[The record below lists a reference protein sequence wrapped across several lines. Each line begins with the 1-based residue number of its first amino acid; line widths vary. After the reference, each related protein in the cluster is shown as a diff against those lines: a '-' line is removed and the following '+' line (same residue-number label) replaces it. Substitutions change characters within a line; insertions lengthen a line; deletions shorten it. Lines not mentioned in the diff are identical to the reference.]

1 MNKNKNSDYNIIFEN
16 PNLLNYF
23 TIGSIFDTSQVQLFE
38 NEEISL
44 VNNLNIQETL
54 DVNFFDISGKK
65 FSKKMPDY
73 KQSLIIKN
81 NDSSAFN
88 VSSALLILYASIY
101 NFNNKFKNQKVIIEN
116 ILNLKSKEFKINELN
131 EYIFIKK
138 LENHFNL
145 NKSELTKFV
154 QNKDEL
160 DKKLTSLNFIIDT
173 KDILTKGKKSSSKIV
188 DRILQKNDLFLNE
201 GDNLKIQDKEIITKW
216 KELIINSHKE
226 FDEIISTDINR
237 FLNSSNQKEAILR
250 NINLIKELVIFS
262 ENKNN
267 KYKNFFLIKYLEN
280 AKELKSHIKNIS
292 FKKSLE
298 EFNLSNN
305 NKRLFDAFLN
315 QFDKPSKPII
325 FNDLID
331 LNLNKHEKNL
341 VANNLIELNMI
352 TNNNRENL
360 KIINNVRKKEKLEQI
375 YNLFNEDTL
384 TYYFEKAI
392 FDKNNNFS
400 FSKINDS
407 NKILSGHIYNI
418 LNKPMPEKLVD
429 KITNII
435 VENYNNPI
443 ISNEYN
449 FLWSIQ
455 NKNPEVLENIINKAL
470 YSEEISEKSAIKLF
484 KISFETAL
492 REKNI
497 NDLNNIIHYAKFNK
511 DIADG
516 FFPLLNIPFNN
527 NLLIKLDG
535 IKIDDEICNEYG
547 IKLNNSKNKSK
558 PKM

>member
-1 MNKNKNSDYNIIFEN
+1 MNKKKDSDYNIIFEN

-23 TIGSIFDTSQVQLFE
+23 TVGSIFDTSQVQLFE

-237 FLNSSNQKEAILR
+237 FLNSLNQKEAILR

-292 FKKSLE
+292 FKK
-298 EFNLSNN
+298 
-305 NKRLFDAFLN
+305 
-315 QFDKPSKPII
+315 
-325 FNDLID
+325 
-331 LNLNKHEKNL
+331 
-341 VANNLIELNMI
+341 
-352 TNNNRENL
+352 
-360 KIINNVRKKEKLEQI
+360 
-375 YNLFNEDTL
+375 
-384 TYYFEKAI
+384 
-392 FDKNNNFS
+392 
-400 FSKINDS
+400 
-407 NKILSGHIYNI
+407 
-418 LNKPMPEKLVD
+418 
-429 KITNII
+429 
-435 VENYNNPI
+435 
-443 ISNEYN
+443 
-449 FLWSIQ
+449 
-455 NKNPEVLENIINKAL
+455 
-470 YSEEISEKSAIKLF
+470 
-484 KISFETAL
+484 
-492 REKNI
+492 
-497 NDLNNIIHYAKFNK
+497 
-511 DIADG
+511 
-516 FFPLLNIPFNN
+516 
-527 NLLIKLDG
+527 
-535 IKIDDEICNEYG
+535 
-547 IKLNNSKNKSK
+547 
-558 PKM
+558 

>member
-1 MNKNKNSDYNIIFEN
+1 MNKNKDSDYNIIFEN

-54 DVNFFDISGKK
+54 DVNFFDISGKR

-173 KDILTKGKKSSSKIV
+173 KDILTKGKKASSKIV
-188 DRILQKNDLFLNE
+188 DRILQRNDLFLNE
-201 GDNLKIQDKEIITKW
+201 GDNLKIQDKEIIKKW
-216 KELIINSHKE
+216 KELILNSHKE

-298 EFNLSNN
+298 EFNLSDNN
-305 NKRLFDAFLN
+305 QKLFDAFLN

-352 TNNNRENL
+352 TNNNKENL

-384 TYYFEKAI
+384 TYYFENAI

-418 LNKPMPEKLVD
+418 LNKQMPEKLVD

-443 ISNEYN
+443 VSNEYN